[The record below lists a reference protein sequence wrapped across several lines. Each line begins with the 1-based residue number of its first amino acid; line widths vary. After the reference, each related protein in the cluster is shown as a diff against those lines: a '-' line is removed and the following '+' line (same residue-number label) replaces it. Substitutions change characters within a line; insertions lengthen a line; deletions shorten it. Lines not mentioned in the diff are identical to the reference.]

1 MDLDFLEL
9 KINWLPIECI
19 NGVTLKLSTNKIYG
33 LIYYTAYLLSGHPA
47 RGSLQTPDG
56 GTGRAVSSTLQTL
69 KTRSFSI
76 MEQISTWAIEREN
89 ETEEKS
95 RVDNSRLTGSVKV
108 TEIHGPAAQSV
119 HAHSLHHCDML

>member
-1 MDLDFLEL
+1 M
-9 KINWLPIECI
+9 
-19 NGVTLKLSTNKIYG
+19 IYG
-33 LIYYTAYLLSGHPA
+33 LIYYTVIIRAS
-47 RGSLQTPDG
+47 
-56 GTGRAVSSTLQTL
+56 GTGFIADARRGHRSGGIFYSTDIEDSELL
-69 KTRSFSI
+69 I

-119 HAHSLHHCDML
+119 RACALPLSLRYAVACSLCVVDL

>member
-1 MDLDFLEL
+1 M
-9 KINWLPIECI
+9 
-19 NGVTLKLSTNKIYG
+19 IYG
-33 LIYYTAYLLSGHPA
+33 LIYYTVIIRAS
-47 RGSLQTPDG
+47 
-56 GTGRAVSSTLQTL
+56 GTGFIADARRGHRSGGIFYSTAQTL